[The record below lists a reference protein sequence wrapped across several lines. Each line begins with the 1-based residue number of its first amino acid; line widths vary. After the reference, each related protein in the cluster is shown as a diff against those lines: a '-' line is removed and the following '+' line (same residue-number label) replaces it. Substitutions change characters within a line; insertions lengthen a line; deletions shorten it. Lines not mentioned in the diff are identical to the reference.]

1 MPDGSCW
8 GTVRAW
14 KVNRL
19 AVTDDPAVLGE
30 FSWLTP
36 TLLMLPPLEGVEE
49 AMGVG
54 VPETELVVDAVVG
67 VDDDVVD
74 WDSQR
79 VTRFII

>member
-1 MPDGSCW
+1 M
-8 GTVRAW
+8 
-14 KVNRL
+14 NRL
-19 AVTDDPAVLGE
+19 AVTEDPAE
-30 FSWLTP
+30 FSLLML
-36 TLLMLPPLEGVEE
+36 TLLMLPLLEGVEE

-79 VTRFII
+79 VRRFII

>member
-1 MPDGSCW
+1 M
-8 GTVRAW
+8 
-14 KVNRL
+14 
-19 AVTDDPAVLGE
+19 
-30 FSWLTP
+30 P
-36 TLLMLPPLEGVEE
+36 TLLMLPLLEGVEE